1 MRVSIKQLEAL
12 CTYINELKGTPIK
25 PYDRIE
31 GQFKA
36 NIDNYHLYQ
45 AYGSVGLHRMCNEG
59 GGITEILSLST
70 KKELYDKM
78 HAYIKGINN
87 Y

>member
-1 MRVSIKQLEAL
+1 MRVSIQQLKDL

-36 NIDNYHLYQ
+36 NIGNYHLYQ
-45 AYGSVGLHRMCNEG
+45 AYGAVGLHRMCNEG

-78 HAYIKGINN
+78 HAYIKGIQN

>member
-36 NIDNYHLYQ
+36 NIGNYHLYQ

>member
-1 MRVSIKQLEAL
+1 MRVSIQQLKDL

-36 NIDNYHLYQ
+36 NIGNYHLYQ
-45 AYGSVGLHRMCNEG
+45 AYGAVGLHRMCNEG

>member
-1 MRVSIKQLEAL
+1 MRVSIKQLEDL

-36 NIDNYHLYQ
+36 NIGNYHLYQ
-45 AYGSVGLHRMCNEG
+45 AYGAVGLHRMCNDG

>member
-12 CTYINELKGTPIK
+12 CTYINELRNTPIK
-25 PYDRIE
+25 PYDRID

-36 NIDNYHLYQ
+36 NIGNYHLYQ
-45 AYGSVGLHRMCNEG
+45 AYGAVGLHRMCNEG

-70 KKELYDKM
+70 KKELYDRI
-78 HAYIKGINN
+78 HAYIIGIQN

>member
-1 MRVSIKQLEAL
+1 MRVSIQQLKDL

-36 NIDNYHLYQ
+36 NIGNYHLYQ
-45 AYGSVGLHRMCNEG
+45 AYGAVGLHRMGNEG

>member
-1 MRVSIKQLEAL
+1 MRVSLKQLKDL

-36 NIDNYHLYQ
+36 NIGNYHLYQ
-45 AYGSVGLHRMCNEG
+45 AYGAVGLHRMCNEG

>member
-36 NIDNYHLYQ
+36 NIGNYHLYQ
-45 AYGSVGLHRMCNEG
+45 AYGAVGLHRMCNEG

>member
-25 PYDRIE
+25 PYDRTE

-36 NIDNYHLYQ
+36 NIGNYHLYQ
-45 AYGSVGLHRMCNEG
+45 AYGAVGLHRMCNEG

>member
-1 MRVSIKQLEAL
+1 MRVSIQQLKDL

-36 NIDNYHLYQ
+36 NIGNYHLYQ
-45 AYGSVGLHRMCNEG
+45 AYGAVGLHRMCNEG

-78 HAYIKGINN
+78 HAYIKGITN

>member
-1 MRVSIKQLEAL
+1 MRVSIQQLKDL
-12 CTYINELKGTPIK
+12 CAYINELKGTPIK

-36 NIDNYHLYQ
+36 NIGNYHLYQ

>member
-36 NIDNYHLYQ
+36 NIGNYHLYQ
-45 AYGSVGLHRMCNEG
+45 AYGAVGLHRMCNEG

-78 HAYIKGINN
+78 HAYIKGITN

>member
-12 CTYINELKGTPIK
+12 CTYINELRNTPIK
-25 PYDRIE
+25 PYDRID

-36 NIDNYHLYQ
+36 NIGNYHLYQ
-45 AYGSVGLHRMCNEG
+45 AYGAVGLHRMCNEG

-70 KKELYDKM
+70 KKELYDRI
-78 HAYIKGINN
+78 HAYIKGIQN

>member
-1 MRVSIKQLEAL
+1 MRVSIQQLKDL

-36 NIDNYHLYQ
+36 NIGNYHLYQ
-45 AYGSVGLHRMCNEG
+45 AYGAVGLHRMCNEG

-78 HAYIKGINN
+78 YAYIKGITN

>member
-1 MRVSIKQLEAL
+1 MRVSIQQLKDL

-36 NIDNYHLYQ
+36 NIGNYHLYQ
-45 AYGSVGLHRMCNEG
+45 AYGAVGLHKMCNEG

>member
-25 PYDRIE
+25 AYDRIE

-36 NIDNYHLYQ
+36 NIGNYHLYQ
-45 AYGSVGLHRMCNEG
+45 AYGAVGLHRMCNEG

>member
-1 MRVSIKQLEAL
+1 MRVSIQQLKDL
-12 CTYINELKGTPIK
+12 CTYINELKGTPIT

-31 GQFKA
+31 GQLKA
-36 NIDNYHLYQ
+36 NIGNYHLYQ
-45 AYGSVGLHRMCNEG
+45 AYGAVGLHRMCNEG

-78 HAYIKGINN
+78 YAYIKGITN

>member
-1 MRVSIKQLEAL
+1 MRVSIQQLKDL
-12 CTYINELKGTPIK
+12 CAYINELKGTPIK

-36 NIDNYHLYQ
+36 NIGNYHLYQ
-45 AYGSVGLHRMCNEG
+45 AYGAVGLHRMCNEG